1 MHVQISPNVTDMA
14 WPPSLLA
21 SLIVKF
27 SPSALFRRSS
37 LSLFR
42 SQDVF
47 FKLKREVYRNAS
59 EFFQRRS
66 ILTFSFFHL
75 PLPWLAK
82 VTHQRQQMALP
93 WCSSLPVDI
102 FEIYYQNFN
111 WKQNSLYF
119 RKWIRTFIIT
129 KNIPIRNE
137 ISSELKCLASLDF
150 HV

>member
-1 MHVQISPNVTDMA
+1 MLLTWLDLQVCWLLWLLNFPPQLCFDGPLFLCLDHKMFFLSWRGKSIEMRVNFFNVE
-14 WPPSLLA
+14 
-21 SLIVKF
+21 VF
-27 SPSALFRRSS
+27 SP
-37 LSLFR
+37 
-42 SQDVF
+42 
-47 FKLKREVYRNAS
+47 
-59 EFFQRRS
+59 
-66 ILTFSFFHL
+66 SFFHL